1 MGLLDF
7 LKNKTT
13 QTDNSKTEQ
22 PKDFSIGDIFYT
34 KSEEKFKLYKLLV
47 VDNEYECYH
56 ILTYSP
62 LDSLP
67 SISDIDNLSVF
78 VYHSPFDKKAF
89 ANPLLLTN
97 KPIKAKDLIGYHE
110 YLRQTQEPNYYVS
123 IATSYYKSALGLT
136 DEMKHNEAID
146 EYSKAIDLFPQ
157 FFEAID
163 NRAFCKMDLGLWS
176 DAIEDFK
183 LSLQQNPNSLLSE
196 FSIGECYFKM
206 DDFQNAKRQF
216 EIAHNIDP
224 IHQAPKQFLDKVND
238 ILNKQ
243 KSPSND

>member
-1 MGLLDF
+1 MGLFDF

-13 QTDNSKTEQ
+13 QPDNSNTEQ
-22 PKDFSIGDIFYT
+22 AKDFSVGDIFYT
-34 KSEEKFKLYKLLV
+34 KSDEKFNLYKLLI
-47 VDNEYECYH
+47 VDNEFECYH
-56 ILTYSP
+56 ILSYQP
-62 LDSLP
+62 VDSLP

-89 ANPLLLTN
+89 ATATLLTN
-97 KPIKAKDLIGYHE
+97 KEIKAKDLIGYHE

-123 IATSYYKSALGLT
+123 IANIYYKSGLGLT
-136 DEMKHNEAID
+136 DEKKHNEAID
-146 EYSKAIDLFPQ
+146 AYSKAIDLFSQ

-163 NRAFCKMDLGLWS
+163 NRAFCKMDLGLWP

-206 DDFQNAKRQF
+206 GDFQNAKQQF

-224 IHQAPKQFLDKVND
+224 NHKAPIQFLEKVNALLD
-238 ILNKQ
+238 K
-243 KSPSND
+243 